1 MKALGMSVESDG
13 KPTDEQH
20 QNHVK
25 KLWLIFKSFVNGR
38 NGSQYLSQIPNG
50 DPFHNWS
57 HHNRYARGCHFQR
70 ADVEPHRKA
79 ACTVYYMVQ
88 RAEQDGYF
96 VSFDAMQQRVTDMLK
111 SEAIPDET
119 TSIYLARDLFGRV
132 RILVSDAVQED
143 STLQRLAA
151 GLHKTLGKHGYPA
164 EEAVLFVD
172 DAMLKALNDMAQE
185 ILPGVYW
192 VDRLVTSRDWW
203 TVGDSDPQRTP
214 MRYTLFSV
222 KGGVGRSTT
231 AAVLA

>member
-1 MKALGMSVESDG
+1 MIHPADATGKTRSYSPTRVAVQTPISYTGSARRVMKALGMSVESDG

-96 VSFDAMQQRVTDMLK
+96 VSFDAMQQRGDRYAQKRGNSRRDYFHL
-111 SEAIPDET
+111 
-119 TSIYLARDLFGRV
+119 LGARFV
-132 RILVSDAVQED
+132 RK
-143 STLQRLAA
+143 
-151 GLHKTLGKHGYPA
+151 GC
-164 EEAVLFVD
+164 
-172 DAMLKALNDMAQE
+172 
-185 ILPGVYW
+185 VYW
-192 VDRLVTSRDWW
+192 C
-203 TVGDSDPQRTP
+203 RTQFKRIVRCNASP
-214 MRYTLFSV
+214 LAYT
-222 KGGVGRSTT
+222 KRSANMATLPKRPFCSWMT
-231 AAVLA
+231 PC